1 MSLRDT
7 ATTAPAHHP
16 PADAVCVDLRRTPG
30 ADAVADALDAARY
43 DDGGPRFVVVDDA
56 ARLVA
61 HQLLYERLH
70 AHGPARIVCLAVGSS
85 RERVLSRPLTLRP
98 PAAGVLWLLDPHT
111 GDDPDGLRPLVELLA
126 QRDVFDAVLT
136 QLGDVVH
143 NVAVPSVRVVEHDL
157 TDEARTRAWQ
167 EALTALTGQDA
178 PGGAVPGDT
187 VPPDLA
193 LLLDDSLPEAVAG
206 HRWLDPSR
214 PAAARRRACDDAS
227 EDAHDGYRLA
237 RGPAGLFTARARR
250 ADLPA
255 RLAALGRALEAYRDT
270 VAGAFTDADGVRLT
284 ADRRAR
290 LLERGI
296 VLPDLPAASRA
307 RVVPALRELTE
318 RLLDRRLPLR
328 SAAARLAALADR
340 SAPAGSAARLARL
353 DEVCDPAYLRHLAAP
368 PPFRAGGAPAAAAL
382 LALVPAFLAG
392 LWAGPGWVLGPVVGL
407 AAAALGLLMRRHRP
421 DRSPDGRRGGPATTQ
436 VAARLL
442 GGLTGG
448 AAGAVAGAALALP
461 LWAGAPA
468 AALAVIGVVVLAL
481 RDWTASVDAWWRAT
495 DAAYAARVLTG
506 VDRLLAE
513 TAVHD
518 WLLADA
524 RHHCSDGARAAGLLL
539 RGLAATADA
548 HGRGDAPAPAAPLT
562 GALAEPRP
570 VPEPGT
576 GTAGRSAVPAGPDGT
591 TDAWDW
597 DTWGDSSADDGWYGA
612 EPAAPTGPAHHGPP
626 AADPATSDTGAAAYR
641 AVDAFPA
648 AAPPQGPAYET
659 VAPAQ
664 GPAYETVPPVQGP
677 AYEAVPRH
685 AGGDA
690 DEDARWSPWQPA
702 GPAEDPPW
710 LERERGDGGPD
721 LVGTLVDDLA
731 AGTRRIL
738 TPCWTRIERDPAR
751 AGRTPLDG
759 PMREVLDEVHDRL
772 VRDAATSPP
781 PYAPRSGERPDAARL
796 TGVAP
801 DRVAELLAAGDAE
814 ATVPLCGPQHRRL
827 LSADPLEV
835 RRVRFVP
842 EAFRRGAGDDDEHRP
857 AGPRAGH
864 AGDDGF
870 AEDVVWTPTGRHA
883 GVLGLVPLR
892 ADAVRTVREETP
904 DEEADAS

>member
-1 MSLRDT
+1 MSTRPAT
-7 ATTAPAHHP
+7 ATTPVHHRP
-16 PADAVCVDLRRTPG
+16 PADAVCLDLRRAPG
-30 ADAVADALDAARY
+30 ADAVRDALDAVRH
-43 DDGGPRFVVVDDA
+43 DDGEPRFLVVDDA

-61 HQLLYERLH
+61 HQLLYERLQ
-70 AHGPARIVCLAVGSS
+70 AHGPARIVCLAVGSP

-98 PAAGVLWLLDPHT
+98 PAAGVLWLPDPHT
-111 GDDPDGLRPLVELLA
+111 GDDPDGLRPLVDLLA
-126 QRDVFDAVLT
+126 QRDVFDAVLAS
-136 QLGDVVH
+136 LGDVVH

-157 TDEARTRAWQ
+157 TEEARTRAWQ
-167 EALTALTGQDA
+167 EALAALTGQDA
-178 PGGAVPGDT
+178 PGGAVPGDA

-206 HRWLDPSR
+206 HRWLEPSR
-214 PAAARRRACDDAS
+214 PAAARRRACDDAL
-227 EDAHDGYRLA
+227 EDAHAGHRLA
-237 RGPAGLFTARARR
+237 RGPAGLFAARTRR

-270 VAGAFTDADGVRLT
+270 VAGAFADADGVRLT
-284 ADRRAR
+284 ADQRAR

-328 SAAARLAALADR
+328 STAARLAALADR

-368 PPFRAGGAPAAAAL
+368 PPFRAGGTPVAVAL
-382 LALVPAFLAG
+382 LALVPALVAG
-392 LWAGPGWVLGPVVGL
+392 LWAGPGWFLGPVAGL

-421 DRSPDGRRGGPATTQ
+421 NRSPDGHLDGPVTTQ

-442 GGLTGG
+442 GGLAGG

-461 LWAGAPA
+461 PWAGAA
-468 AALAVIGVVVLAL
+468 AAVLALTGVLALSL

-548 HGRGDAPAPAAPLT
+548 HGRGDATAPPVPPAPTARTVPA
-562 GALAEPRP
+562 PRP
-570 VPEPGT
+570 GP
-576 GTAGRSAVPAGPDGT
+576 AARSAPPAEPDGT
-591 TDAWDW
+591 TDTWDW

-612 EPAAPTGPAHHGPP
+612 EPAAPTGPAHHGAP
-626 AADPATSDTGAAAYR
+626 APDTAAPDTAGTAG

-648 AAPPQGPAYET
+648 APRQGPAYET
-659 VAPAQ
+659 VAPPHGPAYETVAPVQ
-664 GPAYETVPPVQGP
+664 GPAYETVGSF
-677 AYEAVPRH
+677 H
-685 AGGDA
+685 ADP
-690 DEDARWSPWQPA
+690 DEDGGWSTWQPA

-721 LVGTLVDDLA
+721 LVTTLVDDLA

-738 TPCWTRIERDPAR
+738 APCWARLERDPAR

-759 PMREVLDEVHDRL
+759 PMRDVLDEVHDRL

-781 PYAPRSGERPDAARL
+781 PHAPRPGDRPDAARL

-842 EAFRRGAGDDDEHRP
+842 EAFRRGAADGDEHRP

-864 AGDDGF
+864 AGEDGF
-870 AEDVVWTPTGRHA
+870 AEDVVWTPAGRHA

-904 DEEADAS
+904 GEEAGPS